1 MSEKTP
7 GTFGALL
14 ETLHSSGYSD
24 ARFHV
29 ELGRPETDE
38 RRWNAYAWGEKRL
51 GLMGVG
57 RTGEEALRCLCEN
70 IPLAT

>member
-1 MSEKTP
+1 MSE

-29 ELGRPETDE
+29 ELGRPGE
-38 RRWNAYAWGEKRL
+38 RRWNAYAWGERRM
-51 GLMGVG
+51 GIMGVG
-57 RTGEEALRCLCEN
+57 RTEEEALRCLCEN
-70 IPLAT
+70 IPLPT